1 MADAN
6 RVLMEIHKA
15 KLDCDTLMSYW
26 FTRPGGRTGDAMM
39 VVRELPAIKHGKFY
53 LDSGVFSARKAQTT
67 IPLED
72 LIRFYHDNRSLVDY
86 VFNMDE
92 GTATTQLN
100 NCKTLKR
107 EEVPVI
113 GIWHGGIMPLEM
125 LEDFFSIS
133 DYLAIS
139 FFATGGPS
147 DNTRVIP
154 YLDGFWNYMV
164 KHSLLKCKVHALGT
178 ERFDLMIRYPFYSCD
193 SAGFTQQYAFF
204 KMTKFDPLKR
214 KGFQGTF
221 LKKTPLKALSMD
233 WKHTKQI
240 IQDGQEARFAR
251 ALFLVRERIK
261 MQKVITDT
269 WKARGI
275 EWENDCLPKV

>member
-1 MADAN
+1 MRIIMADAN

-26 FTRPGGRTGDAMM
+26 FTRPEGRTGDALMI
-39 VVRELPAIKHGKFY
+39 VRDLPAIKHGKFY

-100 NCKTLKR
+100 NCKALKG

-139 FFATGGPS
+139 FFATGGPH
-147 DNTRVIP
+147 DNSKVIP

-164 KHSLLKCKVHALGT
+164 KHSLLKCKVHAL
-178 ERFDLMIRYPFYSCD
+178 E
-193 SAGFTQQYAFF
+193 
-204 KMTKFDPLKR
+204 
-214 KGFQGTF
+214 
-221 LKKTPLKALSMD
+221 MD
-233 WKHTKQI
+233 WKNTKKI
-240 IQDGQEARFAR
+240 IQDGQDARFAR
-251 ALFLVRERIK
+251 ALYLVGERIK

-269 WKARGI
+269 WKSRGV
-275 EWENDCLPKV
+275 EWPNDCLPKP